1 MQKFHDLRLLS
12 GPCAILKPLGLVVI
26 VILMTSMIPLVSCA
40 KSTDISTASPL
51 STTFPMTVTDDLGR
65 TITLDKAPQRIV
77 SLAPSN
83 TEILFD
89 LGLGDK
95 VVGDTIY
102 DDYPPA
108 ATTKPHVGGYADID
122 VEKVVSLAPDLILA
136 EDIDKADVIPSLE
149 KMGYKVYA
157 VVPHNLDE
165 IMDSISA
172 IGRLTGT
179 ANEAKSITSDM
190 QKRIKAVTDKTDNLT
205 ITQKPQVLYV
215 IWQDPIMS
223 SGTDTPIYDMINK
236 AGGSS
241 VAPDETGFPTIS
253 LESVIAADPQVVI
266 CNVDNTYDGGDAPL
280 VFFQTEPRLKGIA
293 ASTSGKIYGINASLT
308 NRPVPRIIQGFEW
321 MAAMIHPELFPQ
333 FVTQY
338 MGATTTAA
346 TTTAK

>member
-1 MQKFHDLRLLS
+1 LFNIRTPQPLCRLGSILKS
-12 GPCAILKPLGLVVI
+12 VGLVAIL
-26 VILMTSMIPLVSCA
+26 ILMTSTIPLASCA
-40 KSTDISTASPL
+40 KGTDTSTASPV

-102 DDYPPA
+102 DDYPA
-108 ATTKPHVGGYADID
+108 AAVNKPHVGGYADID

-136 EDIDKADVIPSLE
+136 EDIDKADVIPTLE

-157 VVPHNLDE
+157 LVPHNLDE
-165 IMDSISA
+165 IIASVST
-172 IGRLTGT
+172 IGRLTG
-179 ANEAKSITSDM
+179 ANSEAKSITGDM
-190 QKRIKAVTDKTDNLT
+190 QKRIKAVTDKTAGLKD
-205 ITQKPQVLYV
+205 TQKPRVLYV

-223 SGTDTPIYDMINK
+223 SGTDTPIYDMINE
-236 AGGSS
+236 AGGTN

-253 LESVIAADPQVVI
+253 LESVLAADPQVVI
-266 CNVDNTYDGGDAPL
+266 CNVDNTYAGGDAPL

-293 ASTSGKIYGINASLT
+293 ASTSGKIYGIDASLT

-338 MGATTTAA
+338 MGVTSTAA
-346 TTTAK
+346 ATAVK

>member
-1 MQKFHDLRLLS
+1 
-12 GPCAILKPLGLVVI
+12 
-26 VILMTSMIPLVSCA
+26 
-40 KSTDISTASPL
+40 
-51 STTFPMTVTDDLGR
+51 
-65 TITLDKAPQRIV
+65 
-77 SLAPSN
+77 
-83 TEILFD
+83 
-89 LGLGDK
+89 
-95 VVGDTIY
+95 
-102 DDYPPA
+102 
-108 ATTKPHVGGYADID
+108 
-122 VEKVVSLAPDLILA
+122 
-136 EDIDKADVIPSLE
+136 
-149 KMGYKVYA
+149 MGYKVYA